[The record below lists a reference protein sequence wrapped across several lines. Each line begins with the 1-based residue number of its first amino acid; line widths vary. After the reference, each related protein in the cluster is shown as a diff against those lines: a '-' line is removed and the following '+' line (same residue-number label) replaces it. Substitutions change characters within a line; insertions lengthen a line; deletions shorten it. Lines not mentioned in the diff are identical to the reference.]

1 LKTQTSYEAI
11 RNNTVASSQQPNP
24 ELLAAIAEHRVASA
38 GHIAYVVPMSE
49 LWEDQAQS
57 DEKCIVVPLPG
68 ISANEI
74 DYKDERLSAEV
85 RHCPDGTAL
94 ECVMMAR
101 ERIALSG
108 VAVHL
113 TAAEHHGRLHVLWN
127 FDDMWASSEYRFNGE
142 LAEDM
147 WVAARVAESH
157 STPGTSRP
165 RLVDA
170 RRVIDISE
178 YIVVGIPATS

>member
-1 LKTQTSYEAI
+1 MNQAGTQGDADTLG
-11 RNNTVASSQQPNP
+11 QPNP
-24 ELLAAIAEHRVASA
+24 ELLAAIAGHRAASA
-38 GHIAYVVPMSE
+38 KHVAYVVPMSE
-49 LWEDQAQS
+49 LWEDEADS
-57 DEKCIVVPLPG
+57 EEKCIVIPLPG
-68 ISANEI
+68 ISADAI
-74 DYKDERLSAEV
+74 DYKDERLYAEV

-113 TAAEHHGRLHVLWN
+113 TAAEHHGRLYVLWD
-127 FDDMWASSEYRFNGE
+127 FEDMWAFSAYQFNDE

-147 WVAARVAESH
+147 SVASRVAESH
-157 STPGTSRP
+157 STPGTP
-165 RLVDA
+165 RLQLADS

-178 YIVVGIPATS
+178 HIVVAIPATC